1 LSVTKEALLLA
12 DSHITLATYSSMPK
26 MSASFFLAIL
36 SSHLRC
42 QGHQYRHY
50 HNLAFAALQILLL
63 IGCFLLAGY
72 SGMISITEAI

>member
-1 LSVTKEALLLA
+1 MHLM
-12 DSHITLATYSSMPK
+12 SS
-26 MSASFFLAIL
+26 SFFLAIL

-50 HNLAFAALQILLL
+50 HNLVFAALQILLL

-72 SGMISITEAI
+72 SGMISVIEAI